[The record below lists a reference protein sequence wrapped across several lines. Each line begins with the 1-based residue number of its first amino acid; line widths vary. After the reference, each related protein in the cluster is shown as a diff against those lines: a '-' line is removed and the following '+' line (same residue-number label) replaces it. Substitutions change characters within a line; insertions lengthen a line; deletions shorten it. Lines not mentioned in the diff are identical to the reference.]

1 MVDSG
6 NNIRTSTIIGR
17 IIQHRQVK
25 IFINNQKLYCI
36 SSRLEYEKRNERK
49 GART

>member
-6 NNIRTSTIIGR
+6 NNIRTGTIIGR

-25 IFINNQKLYCI
+25 SFNNQKLYCI